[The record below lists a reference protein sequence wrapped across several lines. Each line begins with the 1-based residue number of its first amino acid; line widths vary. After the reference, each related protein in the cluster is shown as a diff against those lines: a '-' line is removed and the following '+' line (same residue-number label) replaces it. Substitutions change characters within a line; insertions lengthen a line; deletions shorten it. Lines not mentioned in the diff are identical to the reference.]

1 MFVVDASVVVK
12 WFVEEGDHLDAIQLT
27 KAEAALKA
35 PDIVLAEVAH
45 VLRRKIRTGII
56 STAQASEAVSRLKTA
71 FKHLVPSI
79 DLIDVAF
86 DLSST
91 MDHSI
96 YDAMYLACALD
107 DADDILVTADRKFAA
122 KASAAGFD
130 NKIRILGAALPGS
143 TSPQENNHG

>member
-1 MFVVDASVVVK
+1 VV
-12 WFVEEGDHLDAIQLT
+12 
-27 KAEAALKA
+27 
-35 PDIVLAEVAH
+35 H

-56 STAQASEAVSRLKTA
+56 STAQASEAVARVKTA